1 MNHPIILENCFR
13 GRKYCPYF
21 TSEKLI
27 NTEAKWLVQGH
38 KARNCTGGQWVG
50 LHILLSSQ
58 VIRCWLQQE
67 INSKVAGVHRRN
79 REINYVNFLQ
89 CARNHTKHFMP
100 VFCQNPLNYM
110 HQQINS
116 IFLQTQFAEGQTKT
130 HICIWNILPGCHN
143 LCYSHYVRNQ
153 LNNYCHIVCPLPKT
167 SEL

>member
-1 MNHPIILENCFR
+1 MNHPIILENCLR

-58 VIRCWLQQE
+58 VIICWLQQE
-67 INSKVAGVHRRN
+67 INIKVAGVHRRN

-100 VFCQNPLNYM
+100 VFCQNSQLSYASTNK
-110 HQQINS
+110 
-116 IFLQTQFAEGQTKT
+116 F
-130 HICIWNILPGCHN
+130 HISTNPICRGANKDSYLYLKYSSWMPEFVLFS
-143 LCYSHYVRNQ
+143 LCQ
-153 LNNYCHIVCPLPKT
+153 KLI
-167 SEL
+167 E